1 MFQEISKDF
10 IAGKKLTTGFKVSKD
25 RMTLF
30 LDANA
35 AYGIKLNHCIIPV
48 PYVLEPWQIY

>member
-10 IAGKKLTTGFKVSKD
+10 IAEKKLITGFKVSKD

-48 PYVLEPWQIY
+48 PYVLESWQIY